1 MALQKKVIAAVILGA
16 MALTVILAVAIGAPS
31 RTAVRS
37 HAGRGT
43 VGVVYIEG
51 AILSG
56 RSGGIF
62 GGVAGS
68 EEVAATIREAARN
81 PEIKAV
87 VLRLNSPGG
96 TPAATQE
103 ITAEVDRLKET
114 GKKVVVSMGDS
125 AASGAYWIA
134 SRADQIV
141 ANPGTLTGSIGVI
154 MQTKHYEDLYWKIGV
169 TPETFKSGKF
179 KDMGSADRPV
189 TPEERVLFQ
198 AMVDDLYDQFV
209 SAVASGRGKDAAE
222 IRPLADGRVFT
233 GRQAKELGL
242 VDRLGDFHEAV
253 VLAGEMAGIK
263 GEPAVIEI
271 GRRNI
276 WRDMIPGTKS
286 LVWTPAGL
294 LLPLPVGE
302 PDLPLNVR

>member
-16 MALTVILAVAIGAPS
+16 MALTVILAVAIGMPS
-31 RTAVRS
+31 RTGARNY
-37 HAGRGT
+37 AGKGS

-51 AILSG
+51 VIGSG

-68 EEVAATIREAARN
+68 EEVASTIREAARK

-87 VLRLNSPGG
+87 VIRLNSPGG
-96 TPAATQE
+96 TPAASQE
-103 ITAEVDRLKET
+103 IAAEVDRLKES

-134 SRADQIV
+134 CRADQIV

-154 MQTKHYEDLYWKIGV
+154 MQTKHYEDLYEKIGV
-169 TPETFKSGKF
+169 TPETFKSGQF

-198 AMVDDLYDQFV
+198 AMIDDLYDQFISV
-209 SAVASGRGKDAAE
+209 VASGRGKEIAE
-222 IRPLADGRVFT
+222 IRHLADGRVFT

-242 VDRLGDFHEAV
+242 VDRLGDFHDAV
-253 VLAGEMAGIK
+253 LLAGELAGIQ
-263 GEPAVIEI
+263 GEPSVTEI

-276 WRDMIPGTKS
+276 WRDMIPGTKG

-294 LLPLPVGE
+294 LLPLWGGS
-302 PDLPLNVR
+302 DLPLQVR